1 MENLEQNEP
10 PQPAYQADRYLD
22 DKLTDNPLSTYPTK
36 EKSPWM
42 VLGILTFLA
51 LGGMIVTNLL
61 VMVIGLSFGYDM
73 TKIMNILGG
82 EAGAGDGSFLRLSLL
97 MQHVFLFFLPAVLT
111 LWICYKQKAYQAAAL
126 DKRPLSIS
134 IVLGI
139 LWLIVS
145 MALIQYT
152 YQINKA
158 IPLPKM
164 LMANEDNVKKTMDA
178 LFSLKG
184 FAGAFINTL
193 LIGVMPA
200 ITEEL
205 LFRGVIQRQ
214 LGRLLHN
221 DHAQVWITAAFFSA
235 IHFQFQGFLPRM
247 ILGALLGYML
257 VWSRSLWVP
266 VVVHGVNNGMQVLA
280 LYAVN
285 MKPDEIEKLEE
296 GKSLHWSIAGI
307 SLMFVLIL
315 GKYFREK
322 HAKDFQ
328 KLTTEGTD

>member
-10 PQPAYQADRYLD
+10 PQYLD
-22 DKLTDNPLSTYPTK
+22 KNMTNNPLTTYPTH

-42 VLGILTFLA
+42 VLGILAMFA
-51 LGGMIVTNLL
+51 LGGMVVANLL
-61 VMVIGLSFGYDM
+61 IIAIGLGLGYDM
-73 TKIMNILGG
+73 TKLMNVLGG
-82 EAGAGDGSFLRLSLL
+82 DSGASDGNFLRLSLL
-97 MQHVFLFFLPAVLT
+97 MQHIFLFFLPAVFT

-126 DKRPLSIS
+126 DKPPSPFS
-134 IVLGI
+134 IVLGVI
-139 LWLIVS
+139 WLIVS
-145 MALIQYT
+145 MAFIQYS

-164 LMANEDNVKKTMDA
+164 LMANEDSVKKTMDT

-184 FAGAFINTL
+184 LAGAFINTL

-221 DHAQVWITAAFFSA
+221 DHAQVWITAALFSA

-247 ILGALLGYML
+247 FLGVLLGYML

-266 VVVHGVNNGMQVLA
+266 VIVHGFNNGMQVIA
-280 LYAVN
+280 LYAMN
-285 MKPDEIEKLEE
+285 LKPEDMEKMEKGE
-296 GKSLHWSIAGI
+296 NIHWTIGGA
-307 SLMFVLIL
+307 SLMVMLIV

-322 HAKDFQ
+322 HEEEMINDK
-328 KLTTEGTD
+328 

>member
-1 MENLEQNEP
+1 MENLEQNEA
-10 PQPAYQADRYLD
+10 PQYLD
-22 DKLTDNPLSTYPTK
+22 ENITNNPLATFPTK

-42 VLGILTFLA
+42 VLGILAMFA
-51 LGGMIVTNLL
+51 LGGMVVANLL
-61 VMVIGLSFGYDM
+61 IIAIGLGLGYDM
-73 TKIMNILGG
+73 TKLMNVLGG
-82 EAGAGDGSFLRLSLL
+82 DSGAGDGNFLRLSLL
-97 MQHVFLFFLPAVLT
+97 VQHIFLFFLPAVFT

-126 DKRPLSIS
+126 DKKPLSIS

-139 LWLIVS
+139 LWLIMS
-145 MALIQYT
+145 MAFIQYS

-164 LMANEDNVKKTMDA
+164 LMANEDSVKKTMDA

-247 ILGALLGYML
+247 FLGVLLGYML

-266 VVVHGVNNGMQVLA
+266 VIVHGVNNGMQVLA
-280 LYAVN
+280 LYALN
-285 MKPDEIEKLEE
+285 MKPEEMEKLEE
-296 GKSLHWSIAGI
+296 GKSLHWTIAGA
-307 SLMFVLIL
+307 SLMVMFII

-322 HAKDFQ
+322 HAKEMMND
-328 KLTTEGTD
+328 E